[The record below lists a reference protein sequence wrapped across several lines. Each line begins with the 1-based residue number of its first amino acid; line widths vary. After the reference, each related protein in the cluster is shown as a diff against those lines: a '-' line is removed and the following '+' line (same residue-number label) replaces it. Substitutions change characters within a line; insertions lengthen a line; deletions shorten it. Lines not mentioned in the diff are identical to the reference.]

1 MATASFSRK
10 GLPKGT
16 TNWKALDALSD
27 EEVERR
33 ALSDP
38 DGKPLTEK
46 DLKRLK
52 RSPKVRILR
61 MAQGLSQEEFAQ
73 AYGIPVATLRD
84 WEQGRREPDQSAKSF
99 LAVIQEIP
107 RQVRAVLAD
116 PKKARARG

>member
-10 GLPKGT
+10 NLPKGT

-52 RSPKVRILR
+52 RSPKVRIIR

-99 LAVIQEIP
+99 LAVIQEMP
-107 RQVRAVLAD
+107 RQVRAVLAN